1 MAAPVKRPNLSFSVE
16 AILSMSK
23 RMRKE
28 NDSLKEE
35 ETKGGF
41 EESSPDSTSQT
52 HPEEDNIQEEVFF
65 EENDSEE
72 KVPENDS
79 EENVPDSTSPERF
92 SKKEERQTKPGVI
105 ADGQVQVNPVSQIQ
119 LFCSEYL
126 RKTRIFE

>member
-1 MAAPVKRPNLSFSVE
+1 MAAPLKRPNLSFSVE

-23 RMRKE
+23 KMRKE

-52 HPEEDNIQEEVFF
+52 HPEEDNIQEEVSF
-65 EENDSEE
+65 E
-72 KVPENDS
+72 ENDS

>member
-1 MAAPVKRPNLSFSVE
+1 MAAPLKRPNLSFSVE

-35 ETKGGF
+35 EIKGGF

-52 HPEEDNIQEEVFF
+52 HPEEENIQEEVSF
-65 EENDSEE
+65 E
-72 KVPENDS
+72 ENDS

>member
-1 MAAPVKRPNLSFSVE
+1 MAAPLKRPNLSFSVE

-52 HPEEDNIQEEVFF
+52 LPEENNIQEEVSF
-65 EENDSEE
+65 E
-72 KVPENDS
+72 ENDS

-126 RKTRIFE
+126 RKTRIF

>member
-23 RMRKE
+23 KMRKE

-52 HPEEDNIQEEVFF
+52 HPEENNIQEEVSF
-65 EENDSEE
+65 E
-72 KVPENDS
+72 ENDS

-126 RKTRIFE
+126 RKTRIF

>member
-23 RMRKE
+23 KLRKE

-52 HPEEDNIQEEVFF
+52 HPEEDNIQEEVSF
-65 EENDSEE
+65 E
-72 KVPENDS
+72 ENDS

-126 RKTRIFE
+126 RKTRIF

>member
-1 MAAPVKRPNLSFSVE
+1 MAAPLKRPNLSFSVE

-52 HPEEDNIQEEVFF
+52 HPEEDNIQEEVSF
-65 EENDSEE
+65 E
-72 KVPENDS
+72 ENDS

-126 RKTRIFE
+126 RKTRIFD

>member
-35 ETKGGF
+35 EIKGGF

-52 HPEEDNIQEEVFF
+52 HPEEDNIQEEVSF
-65 EENDSEE
+65 E
-72 KVPENDS
+72 ENDS

-126 RKTRIFE
+126 RKTRIF

>member
-1 MAAPVKRPNLSFSVE
+1 MAAPLKRPNLSFSVE

-52 HPEEDNIQEEVFF
+52 HPEEDNIQEEVSF
-65 EENDSEE
+65 E
-72 KVPENDS
+72 ENDS

>member
-1 MAAPVKRPNLSFSVE
+1 MAVPVKRPNLSFSVE

-23 RMRKE
+23 KLRKE

-52 HPEEDNIQEEVFF
+52 HPEENNIQEEVSF
-65 EENDSEE
+65 E
-72 KVPENDS
+72 ENDS

-126 RKTRIFE
+126 RKTRIF

>member
-1 MAAPVKRPNLSFSVE
+1 MAAPLKRPNLSFSVE

-52 HPEEDNIQEEVFF
+52 HPEENNIQEEVSF
-65 EENDSEE
+65 E
-72 KVPENDS
+72 ENDS

>member
-1 MAAPVKRPNLSFSVE
+1 MAAPLKRPNLSFSVE

-35 ETKGGF
+35 EIKGGF

-52 HPEEDNIQEEVFF
+52 HPEEENIQEEVSF
-65 EENDSEE
+65 E
-72 KVPENDS
+72 ENDS

-126 RKTRIFE
+126 RKTRIF

>member
-1 MAAPVKRPNLSFSVE
+1 MAAPLKRPNLSFSVE

-52 HPEEDNIQEEVFF
+52 HPEEENIQEEVSF
-65 EENDSEE
+65 E
-72 KVPENDS
+72 ENDS

>member
-1 MAAPVKRPNLSFSVE
+1 MAAPLKRPNLSFSVE

-23 RMRKE
+23 KMRKE

-52 HPEEDNIQEEVFF
+52 HPEENNIQEEVSF
-65 EENDSEE
+65 E
-72 KVPENDS
+72 ENDS

>member
-23 RMRKE
+23 KMRKE

-52 HPEEDNIQEEVFF
+52 HPEEDNIQEEVSF
-65 EENDSEE
+65 E
-72 KVPENDS
+72 ENDS

-126 RKTRIFE
+126 RKTRIF